1 MTMGPHSPSRR
12 ASCSRLYGS
21 LVIFCNHFS
30 AEALLAFDVAPADA
44 SLHIELSKEEPNQ
57 YSTLPYPT
65 LQTRDAFLA
74 TDALINARKN
84 GFRSL
89 AVASTRLPLGA
100 DRLWSQYDRAE
111 DVQSWALRAQRW
123 MDKIVVINGTDRN
136 PSSCVLV
143 TTQPTHLKLP
153 PLVDARD
160 INFSLNWANLIAHR
174 AAHECSHLRAVLL
187 KGRPMESSHTSRGE
201 AGVGISNTEQGRSA
215 VHSRVLKGLVQSM
228 GPSRFEDMAGTAR
241 SFRWTGGGQVARA
254 LTTNEIQKNAYI
266 EDILRMAAF
275 KTKQYGALAQ
285 RYPHFGSLDGA
296 VTTATPLEIGSL
308 ICFGLKRG
316 MHSLSCDQTAYGEE
330 TLSIGIVR
338 YIYSKV
344 TTNHCNRDTLPSLVL
359 LSNVVVI
366 ESLGPPATT
375 YRSTTDLTS
384 CYPDERIITCAIAR
398 QGLEMMISLSHN
410 QHPITLYA
418 GSQRLIETRLTRW
431 LGLKS
436 RASRALVSL
445 PSSSIFHPRSC
456 VRTQPLESGSTHQ
469 QSKEGLFDAWSH
481 ARHQP
486 KRRGPQATF
495 DRPPRVRKRSERVFE
510 DF

>member
-1 MTMGPHSPSRR
+1 MYH
-12 ASCSRLYGS
+12 
-21 LVIFCNHFS
+21 
-30 AEALLAFDVAPADA
+30 VAPADA
-44 SLHIELSKEEPNQ
+44 SLHIELSKDEPNQ

-136 PSSCVLV
+136 RIA
-143 TTQPTHLKLP
+143 PTHLKLP

-160 INFSLNWANLIAHR
+160 TNFSLNWANLIAHR

-266 EDILRMAAF
+266 EDGRIQEKLPER
-275 KTKQYGALAQ
+275 TKQYGALAQ

-296 VTTATPLEIGSL
+296 VTTAAPLEIGSL

-359 LSNVVVI
+359 LSNVVVQELRLIKKACYSTHLIDGTMPFRMIDGRQVI

-410 QHPITLYA
+410 QH
-418 GSQRLIETRLTRW
+418 
-431 LGLKS
+431 
-436 RASRALVSL
+436 
-445 PSSSIFHPRSC
+445 
-456 VRTQPLESGSTHQ
+456 VRTCRAKICRPSERPRPARCRR
-469 QSKEGLFDAWSH
+469 KEGLFDAWSH

-486 KRRGPQATF
+486 KRRAPQATF

>member
-1 MTMGPHSPSRR
+1 MIPCLFLDEDQDYYLNDDDFDRLSPLTNMT
-12 ASCSRLYGS
+12 
-21 LVIFCNHFS
+21 I
-30 AEALLAFDVAPADA
+30 AELLAFDVAPADA
-44 SLHIELSKEEPNQ
+44 SLHIELSKGEPNQ

-123 MDKIVVINGTDRN
+123 MEKIVVINGTDRN
-136 PSSCVLV
+136 RIAV
-143 TTQPTHLKLP
+143 
-153 PLVDARD
+153 ARR
-160 INFSLNWANLIAHR
+160 ILNGLQWQEQAH
-174 AAHECSHLRAVLL
+174 ACSVATSELFYS

-266 EDILRMAAF
+266 EDGRIQEKLPER
-275 KTKQYGALAQ
+275 TKQYGALAQ

-344 TTNHCNRDTLPSLVL
+344 TTNHCNQDTLPSLVL
-359 LSNVVVI
+359 LSNVVVQELRLIKKACYSTHLIDGTMPFRMIDGRQVI

-398 QGLEMMISLSHN
+398 QGREIMISLSHN
-410 QHPITLYA
+410 QH
-418 GSQRLIETRLTRW
+418 
-431 LGLKS
+431 
-436 RASRALVSL
+436 
-445 PSSSIFHPRSC
+445 
-456 VRTQPLESGSTHQ
+456 VRTCRA
-469 QSKEGLFDAWSH
+469 KIC
-481 ARHQP
+481 
-486 KRRGPQATF
+486 
-495 DRPPRVRKRSERVFE
+495 RPSERPRPARCRR
-510 DF
+510 

>member
-1 MTMGPHSPSRR
+1 MTLGPHSPSRR
-12 ASCSRLYGS
+12 ASCSRLYRS

-30 AEALLAFDVAPADA
+30 AEAHDNMIPCLFLDEDQDYYLNDDDFDRLSPLTNMTIAELLAFDVAPADA
-44 SLHIELSKEEPNQ
+44 SLHIELSKDEPNQ

-74 TDALINARKN
+74 TDALINAPNN

-123 MDKIVVINGTDRN
+123 MVKIVVINGTDRN

-153 PLVDARD
+153 SLVDARD
-160 INFSLNWANLIAHR
+160 TNFSLNWANLIAHR

-254 LTTNEIQKNAYI
+254 LTTNDIQKNAYI
-266 EDILRMAAF
+266 EDGRIQEKLPER
-275 KTKQYGALAQ
+275 TKQYGALAQ

-308 ICFGLKRG
+308 ICFGLKLR
-316 MHSLSCDQTAYGEE
+316 D
-330 TLSIGIVR
+330 
-338 YIYSKV
+338 IYSKV

-359 LSNVVVI
+359 LSNVVVQELRLIKKACYSTHLIDGTMPFRMIDGRQVI

-398 QGLEMMISLSHN
+398 Q
-410 QHPITLYA
+410 A
-418 GSQRLIETRLTRW
+418 
-431 LGLKS
+431 
-436 RASRALVSL
+436 
-445 PSSSIFHPRSC
+445 
-456 VRTQPLESGSTHQ
+456 HQ